1 MQKVRYSTT
10 RVLAMC
16 VAMLGFIVVGVI
28 MWSAL
33 YGKGAFAGGFLTL
46 IGICGLPAMA
56 RYLLSGGLILEYDR
70 TFVTFHGV
78 LSTTRLRWEEVHG
91 IEIEEQT
98 YNWVAKNR
106 FLKIKGPFSLLGY
119 ASMTERLLAKEHRP
133 LDRLLDQ
140 IVNYLESPETAQ
152 QQPIAQPARQT
163 GFGSAMPDTRST
175 GVIGE
180 QPVAAPQMRAGGFG
194 RKGL

>member
-1 MQKVRYSTT
+1 MQTVHYSTA
-10 RVLAMC
+10 RVMAMC
-16 VAMLGFIVVGVI
+16 IAMLGFIVVGVV
-28 MWSAL
+28 MWSGL
-33 YGKGAFAGGFLTL
+33 YGKGAFAGAILMM

-56 RYLLSGGLILEYDR
+56 RYLLGGGLILEYDR

-78 LSTTRLRWEEVHG
+78 LSTTRLRWDEVTG

-98 YNWVAKNR
+98 YNWIAKNR
-106 FLKIKGPFSLLGY
+106 FLKIKGPFSFLGY
-119 ASMTERLLAKEHRP
+119 ASMTERLLARKHRP
-133 LDRLLDQ
+133 IGKLLDQ
-140 IVNYLESPETAQ
+140 ITDYLESPEAAP
-152 QQPIAQPARQT
+152 QQPVRQT